1 MVLEPEGPTV
11 RVSASELDLDALLA
25 MYHNHPKFQDNLKK
39 AAVLLLPTDLLPE
52 YEGPVFPTTTPEVLR
67 VLSENLDDEV
77 TVDAAVLDE
86 EYIEFEYRSEMVILP
101 VVFVANAVLLPLVVN
116 ILGSYIFDR
125 LKSRRVPASDATVR
139 SQLHYER
146 PDGGKFFLQYEGPA
160 ETFERVVLEK
170 ISCPGPCSDKGGPSS
185 DNE

>member
-1 MVLEPEGPTV
+1 MVLEPEGPTI
-11 RVSASELDLDALLA
+11 RVSASELDFDALLA
-25 MYHNHPKFQDNLKK
+25 TYDNRPKFQDNLRK
-39 AAVLLLPTDLLPE
+39 AAVLLLPTDLRPD

-77 TVDAAVLDE
+77 AVDAAILDE

-116 ILGSYIFDR
+116 ILGSYIVDR
-125 LKSRRVPASDATVR
+125 LKSRRVPASDATVK
-139 SQLHYER
+139 SQMHYVG
-146 PDGGKFFLQYEGPA
+146 PNGGKFFLQYEGPA

-170 ISCPGPCSDKGGPSS
+170 ISCLGSCADNGGSS
-185 DNE
+185 SGND